1 MRSSRNPRLSES
13 VRRGG
18 DAAAKGADV
27 EGQTKPPPAPK
38 ANARAGKYGK
48 ERDQATMA
56 AKVYLRCA
64 KWGARTLYPFV
75 MHIAVLLL
83 VARYTRWYDITWT
96 TDGKDASVSVKAAWT
111 LLMAYTFTI
120 VLSLKPVVG
129 LFKWLLEPNI
139 RRVQPGA
146 AKVVRGKAG
155 GVNCS
160 LSSRRHRLE

>member
-1 MRSSRNPRLSES
+1 MYAGEETLPL
-13 VRRGG
+13 
-18 DAAAKGADV
+18 KGADV

-75 MHIAVLLL
+75 MHIALLLL

-139 RRVQPGA
+139 SPLFNPELQ
-146 AKVVRGKAG
+146 K
-155 GVNCS
+155 
-160 LSSRRHRLE
+160 L